1 MYTLHYRHHKY
12 ILTPPRTHLPRGP
25 AQQVRNTRDY
35 VQREPARYIN
45 ARKRREKRN
54 AHIEQ
59 RKQQTIR
66 KAVCRSD
73 AAQALGEKGIVEE
86 NRERK
91 QSRYQTQYTTKKG
104 ICKNNAKSSVHRTF
118 PARKTPSPLRMYKE
132 WSWTRERKDIETLC
146 RRCRVTLLAA
156 EDGTG
161 AALVPGFLF
170 GVVLLA

>member
-1 MYTLHYRHHKY
+1 MCKGSQLATLMLAK
-12 ILTPPRTHLPRGP
+12 
-25 AQQVRNTRDY
+25 
-35 VQREPARYIN
+35 EE
-45 ARKRREKRN
+45 REKKN

-86 NRERK
+86 NRKRK
-91 QSRYQTQYTTKKG
+91 QSRYQTQYTTKKKG
-104 ICKNNAKSSVHRTF
+104 ICKKNAKSSVHRTF

-146 RRCRVTLLAA
+146 RRCRVALLAA
-156 EDGTG
+156 EDGAG
-161 AALVPGFLF
+161 AALVPGFF
-170 GVVLLA
+170 IGVVLLA